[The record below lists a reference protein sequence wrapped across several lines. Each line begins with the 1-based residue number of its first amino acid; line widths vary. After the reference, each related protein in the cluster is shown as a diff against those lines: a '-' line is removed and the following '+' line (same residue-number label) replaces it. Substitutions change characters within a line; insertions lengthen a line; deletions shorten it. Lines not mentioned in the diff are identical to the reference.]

1 MSDNNPVWWEKTVEY
16 QFVIN
21 NHREF
26 QFVAP
31 LDGNHE
37 KQTSDTILGQDNKF
51 ILIEFKRDGNSQTAE
66 FNKFKKVANEK
77 SNTEILKEIKS
88 IKNHQC
94 HFLVYAQ
101 LDEEKNRLELFHE
114 EYLSYLG
121 KNGNSLTDDEMIN
134 NGNSLTD
141 DEMINNGNSLTDDE
155 MINNGNSLTYDEMIN
170 KGISLKEFHEY
181 LEKIGQLRVENTDN
195 DTNTSTSSGG
205 KTPEKI
211 TAEFSNVLILDNEGS
226 CYTFNDFQNLSLQL
240 QQQLNQELQSEIQPQ
255 KKLVESE
262 NPSNKYSSN
271 KKIKM

>member
-134 NGNSLTD
+134 NGNSLT
-141 DEMINNGNSLTDDE
+141 
-155 MINNGNSLTYDEMIN
+155 YDEMIN

-271 KKIKM
+271 KKIKMYTLKF

>member
-1 MSDNNPVWWEKTVEY
+1 MSKIKPQWWEKTVEY

-21 NHREF
+21 NHHKL
-26 QFVAP
+26 QIISP

-51 ILIEFKRDGNSQTAE
+51 ILIEFKCNNNSQRAE
-66 FNKFKKVANEK
+66 FNKFKKVANKK
-77 SNTEILKEIKS
+77 SDAEILKEIES

-101 LDEEKNRLELFHE
+101 LDEEKNRLELFHK

-121 KNGNSLTDDEMIN
+121 K
-134 NGNSLTD
+134 
-141 DEMINNGNSLTDDE
+141 
-155 MINNGNSLTYDEMIN
+155 NGNSLTYDEMIN
-170 KGISLKEFHEY
+170 KGISLKEFYEY

-195 DTNTSTSSGG
+195 DTSTSTSSGG

-226 CYTFNDFQNLSLQL
+226 CYTFNDFQNLNLQL
-240 QQQLNQELQSEIQPQ
+240 QQQLNLELQSEIQLQ
-255 KKLVESE
+255 ELVESE
-262 NPSNKYSSN
+262 NPSNKQSRN
-271 KKIKM
+271 KKQKP

>member
-66 FNKFKKVANEK
+66 FNKFKKVTNEK
-77 SNTEILKEIKS
+77 NNAEILEEIKS

-101 LDEEKNRLELFHE
+101 LDEEKNRLELFHK

-121 KNGNSLTDDEMIN
+121 K
-134 NGNSLTD
+134 
-141 DEMINNGNSLTDDE
+141 
-155 MINNGNSLTYDEMIN
+155 NGNSLTYDEMIN

-226 CYTFNDFQNLSLQL
+226 CYTFNDFQNLNLQL
-240 QQQLNQELQSEIQPQ
+240 QQQLNQELQSEIQLQ
-255 KKLVESE
+255 KLVESE
-262 NPSNKYSSN
+262 NPSNNKQSSN
-271 KKIKM
+271 KKMKP